1 MMTLE
6 IFRQKIAAGDAL
18 EGAEMIAF
26 MRAQSDISRRV
37 QSELNNSY
45 HSPNEIRQIFARLTE
60 QPVDETF
67 TLFPPFYT
75 DFGRNIHIGKRV
87 FINSCCQ
94 FQDQGGIYIG
104 DDCLIGHSVILATLN
119 HHLEPS
125 LRQNLDHAPIRIG
138 KGAWIGARVTILA
151 GVTIGEY
158 AVVAAGA
165 VVTKDVA
172 PYTIV
177 AGVPARLLRRI
188 EQGEHCKRDAERG
201 TDTRDE

>member
-1 MMTLE
+1 MTLE
-6 IFRQKIAAGDAL
+6 IFRQKIAAGEAL
-18 EGAEMIAF
+18 EGEEMITF
-26 MRAQSDISRRV
+26 MRAQSDMSRRV
-37 QSELNNSY
+37 QSELNNGY
-45 HSPNEIRQIFARLTE
+45 HSPSEIRELFARLTE

-75 DFGRNIHIGKRV
+75 DFGRNTHIGKRV

-119 HHLEPS
+119 HHLEPER
-125 LRQNLDHAPIRIG
+125 RQNLDHAPIHIG
-138 KGAWIGARVTILA
+138 RGAWLGARVTVLA
-151 GVTIGEY
+151 GVTVGEY

-177 AGVPARLLRRI
+177 GGVPARLLRRI
-188 EQGEHCKRDAERG
+188 GRNEA
-201 TDTRDE
+201 TSVPNN